1 MTSSTSSSQSLG
13 RSRRDWA
20 VVALLALLVALF
32 FWRILT
38 PNLADRAS
46 FPPGDFSYQF
56 WAFTTFDARELSA
69 GRLPL
74 WNPYTYAGAPF
85 WADIQSAVLYPFSLL
100 TLLLSGPWGF
110 SLFALEAEAVFHFW
124 LAGVFTYLFVRR
136 LTGHRGAALLSAIT
150 FTFGGY
156 LTGYPS
162 QQLAVLEVD
171 VWLPLLLFF
180 ADRALV
186 DRSGEGPGL
195 RARLNLPDALAA
207 GLAWGLAL
215 LAGHPQSA
223 LFVFYTATLYILF
236 LALTA
241 ARAARNTQH
250 PLPHGS
256 LYHKLSTA
264 AGVWG
269 LMLAVGFGL
278 AAVSWL
284 PGLEY
289 MRLSVRAAGFY
300 DKMAGGF
307 PLYDPIQMLLPGSVS
322 LYSPLYVGVLPL
334 LLAIWAALSA
344 RRRETIFWGALAAG
358 TFLLSFGGETFLYT
372 PFYLLAPGFSIFR
385 DQERVAFVFSFAM
398 AVLAGFGLKYQ
409 VSNIKS
415 ANQQI
420 NKSANQ
426 QTGKSANQQSP
437 ISNLQ
442 LPTSNLQPPTSNLQS
457 LISALLLG
465 ALGLVVLFFYALND
479 AGWKDDS
486 PFNPLLSR
494 SVWLVILLAL
504 MWGALRLAGSQKLR
518 SPRYAT
524 LLPAGFLLLT
534 AFDLFTVNWKTNV
547 SPGLP
552 EAQTATPDVVQ
563 AIQKDAAPGEIF
575 RVYNEYRIYENY
587 GVPYALEDTWGAS
600 PLRLARYDEIYHTL
614 RMERLWE
621 LLNVKYVITWRKEL
635 YAPSEIIY
643 QEPRG
648 KDVTYVHRLQKVAPR
663 AWMVYHTEAVGDGA
677 ALSRLDAF
685 DFDPAR
691 TALMPPDVS
700 VSLGHPA
707 DGQAGSVEALGRTA
721 GWLSLKV
728 VTPVDGL
735 LVLGEIDYPG
745 WQATVDGREAPIVRA
760 DYTLRGMPVPAGE
773 HRVDVTYRPA
783 TVTWGGII
791 GAATLGMLIGAGLWT
806 ALRRRR
812 SGLAAKEVLDEPS
825 GN

>member
-1 MTSSTSSSQSLG
+1 MTTSTSSSQALG
-13 RSRRDWA
+13 WSRRDWA
-20 VVALLALLVALF
+20 ALALLALLVALF

-46 FPPGDFSYQF
+46 FPAGDFSYQF

-85 WADIQSAVLYPFSLL
+85 WADIQSAVFYPFSLL

-110 SLFALEAEAVFHFW
+110 SLFALEVEAVFHFW

-136 LTGHRGAALLSAIT
+136 LTGHRGAALLSAIV

-180 ADRALV
+180 TDRALL
-186 DRSGEGPGL
+186 DRSAEGLKL
-195 RARLNLPDALAA
+195 RSRLSLPDALAA

-223 LFVFYTATLYILF
+223 LFTFYTATLYILF
-236 LALTA
+236 LALTTGHAPRSAQYA
-241 ARAARNTQH
+241 ASRGIVTSALRSAA
-250 PLPHGS
+250 L
-256 LYHKLSTA
+256 A
-264 AGVWG
+264 WG

-278 AAVSWL
+278 AAVAWL

-334 LLAIWAALSA
+334 LLAIWAALSE

-409 VSNIKS
+409 ISNIKS
-415 ANQQI
+415 QISNQ
-420 NKSANQ
+420 
-426 QTGKSANQQSP
+426 P
-437 ISNLQ
+437 ISQSTNR
-442 LPTSNLQPPTSNLQS
+442 QPPTSNLQS
-457 LISALLLG
+457 PISSLQSLISALLVG

-504 MWGALRLAGSQKLR
+504 MWGAMRLAGSQKLR
-518 SPRYAT
+518 SAHYAA

-534 AFDLFTVNWKTNV
+534 AFDLFTVNWRTNV

-552 EAQTATPDVVQ
+552 EAQTATPAVVQ

-587 GVPYALEDTWGAS
+587 GVPYALEDAWGAS

-643 QEPRG
+643 QEPKG

-663 AWMVYHTEAVGDGA
+663 AWMVYHAETVGDSA

-691 TALMPPDVS
+691 MALIPPDAS
-700 VSLGHPA
+700 VPLGHPA
-707 DGQAGSVEALGRTA
+707 DGQAGSVEILGRTA

-728 VTPVDGL
+728 VTPADGL
-735 LVLGEIDYPG
+735 LVLSEIDYPG
-745 WQATVDGREAPIVRA
+745 WQATIDGQAVPLVRV
-760 DYTLRGMPVPAGE
+760 DYTLRGIPVPAGE
-773 HRVDVTYRPA
+773 HGVDVTYRPA
-783 TVTWGGII
+783 TVMWGGII
-791 GAATLGMLIGAGLWT
+791 SMATLGVLIVAGLWT

-812 SGLAAKEVLDEPS
+812 LGLVAKEVFDEPS